1 MPLTFA
7 RNEVA
12 LTGACGAEEALD
24 LAEWLA
30 KRKRPRV
37 NLAACTHLHAALL
50 HTLLI
55 FRPSVCA
62 GPADPFLSRWVMP
75 LLHAARDPAELRTAR
90 SSEE

>member
-7 RNEVA
+7 RSEVA
-12 LTGACGAEEALD
+12 LTGACGAEEALE

-50 HTLLI
+50 HTLL
-55 FRPSVCA
+55 FHRPAISGA
-62 GPADPFLSRWVMP
+62 PADPFLSRWIMP
-75 LLHAARDPAELRTAR
+75 MLGAVAEHASVPIQGEPR
-90 SSEE
+90 